1 MGNKRAYNSIITGLK
16 EALDDAT
23 GTCQIRNCPHSSL
36 KEDDDMESTSIEKP
50 IKYDYS
56 VSDDDM
62 VRFRR
67 KRQRAK
73 ELGIELFVLDSEEY
87 PKELKELKELENY
100 IIDNYLELDL
110 DVPDDIKKKYLELK
124 ERLHSIDETAE

>member
-1 MGNKRAYNSIITGLK
+1 
-16 EALDDAT
+16 
-23 GTCQIRNCPHSSL
+23 
-36 KEDDDMESTSIEKP
+36 MESTSIEKP

-73 ELGIELFVLDSEEY
+73 ELGIELFVLDGEEY
-87 PKELKELKELENY
+87 PKELKELENY

-124 ERLHSIDETAE
+124 ERLHSIDEKAE